1 MGNRATIIGLGGVG
15 SVVAQKAGR
24 LGDVFGQITLASRN
38 EKSCEDAKQKTGRSD
53 IETAQ
58 VNADSVDDLLK
69 LFAESKP
76 DLVINTALPYQDL
89 TIMEACLRY
98 GADYLD
104 TANYEHPDREGFE
117 YKEQWALHDRFK
129 DAGLMALLGCGFDPG
144 QTNIYIAHMKKHHF
158 GKMRQIEILD
168 ANGGDHGLPF
178 ATNFNLEINLRE
190 ITQPGRFYKNGEW
203 VKIAP
208 LSIHEEFDFPGV
220 GIRNKYLIYH
230 EEMESLVKNFPEI
243 EQIRFWMT
251 FGEQYLTYLEV
262 LQNVGMTRIDKVNVD
277 GAEVV
282 PLKVLQTVMP
292 NPANLGKRT
301 KGKTCIGCIIE
312 GEDKNGQPKKMYTYN
327 ICDHQEA
334 FADVGSQAI
343 SYTTAVPAM
352 VGAKLMLE
360 GKWRGEGVFNVE
372 EFDPDPFMKDV
383 AEYGLPWQSK
393 EI

>member
-1 MGNRATIIGLGGVG
+1 MNRTTIIGLGGVG
-15 SVVAQKAGR
+15 SVVAQKAARVEGIF
-24 LGDVFGQITLASRN
+24 DHITLASRN
-38 EKSCEDAKQKTGRSD
+38 IKRCEEAKLKTGRAD
-53 IETAQ
+53 IKTAQ
-58 VNADSVDDLLK
+58 VDADNVDDLLK
-69 LFAESKP
+69 LFAKSKP

-98 GADYLD
+98 GANYLD
-104 TANYEHPDREGFE
+104 TANYEHPDYPGFE
-117 YKEQWALHDRFK
+117 YREQWAYHNRFK
-129 DAGLMALLGCGFDPG
+129 EAGLMALLGCGFDPG

-190 ITQPGRFYKNGEW
+190 ITAPGRFYKNGEW
-203 VKIAP
+203 IEIAP
-208 LSIHEEFDFPGV
+208 LSLHEPFDFPGI
-220 GIRNKYLIYH
+220 GERHKYLIYH

-251 FGEQYLTYLEV
+251 FGSNYLNYLEV
-262 LQNVGMTRIDKVNVD
+262 LQNVGMTRIDKVKVD

-282 PLKVLQTVMP
+282 PLKVLQAVMP
-292 NPANLGKRT
+292 NPADLGSRT
-301 KGKTCIGCIIE
+301 KGKTCIGCIID
-312 GEDKNGQPKKMYTYN
+312 GEDKNGQPLKMYTYN
-327 ICDHQEA
+327 ICDHETA
-334 FADVGSQAI
+334 FADTGSQAI

-383 AEYGLPWQSK
+383 AEHGLPWHCK
-393 EI
+393 KI